1 MLTTRSAMPQTRSSP
16 DRNHAAGGKRLFATL
31 VMIVSLLPVAA
42 EAKMPADFLGK
53 WSTDPARCEQVNGE
67 VDMLE
72 VLPDG
77 LTFYEIGCEFDEPTA
92 GGRTLRIAPQCYK
105 GGSPMTAGEVEL
117 SRLEEPDRI
126 SVSLHGFFWTAGTPE
141 IFPRCREQ

>member
-1 MLTTRSAMPQTRSSP
+1 MLTTRSAMPQNQSGP
-16 DRNHAAGGKRLFATL
+16 ARNRVAKGGRLAAAL
-31 VMIVSLLPVAA
+31 VALAALLPVAA
-42 EAKMPADFLGK
+42 QAKMPADFIGK

-92 GGRTLRIAPQCYK
+92 GGKRLRIAAQCYK

-117 SRLEEPDRI
+117 SRSKPDRI
-126 SVSLHGFFWTAGTPE
+126 SVSLHGFFWTAETPE
-141 IFPRCREQ
+141 IFQRCHEQ

>member
-1 MLTTRSAMPQTRSSP
+1 MLTTRSAMPRTRSIP
-16 DRNHAAGGKRLFATL
+16 HRNRAARGKF
-31 VMIVSLLPVAA
+31 LPVAFVVTA
-42 EAKMPADFLGK
+42 AFLPAGAQAKMPADFLGK

-92 GGRTLRIAPQCYK
+92 GGKSLRVVAQCYK

-117 SRLEEPDRI
+117 SRSEPDRI
-126 SVSLHGFFWTAGTPE
+126 SVSLHGFFWTAETPE
-141 IFPRCREQ
+141 TFQRCHEQ